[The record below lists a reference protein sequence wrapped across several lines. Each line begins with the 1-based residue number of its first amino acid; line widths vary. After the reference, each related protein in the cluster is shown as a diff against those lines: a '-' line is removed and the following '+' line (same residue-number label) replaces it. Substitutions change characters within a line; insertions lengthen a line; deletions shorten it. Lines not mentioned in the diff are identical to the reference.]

1 MGSKETKIWVEGCKA
16 GSEIVLEFLKEVKN
30 VDWEEEFKA
39 WSNCDSYSNWKGEK
53 IDKTY
58 FDIAT
63 KRIND
68 ALHEND
74 GVKTQ

>member
-53 IDKTY
+53 IDKGD
-58 FDIAT
+58 F
-63 KRIND
+63 
-68 ALHEND
+68 ALHETKDDNN
-74 GVKTQ
+74 VKGESE